1 MFFKG
6 YPKGCC
12 LGFFDFKKTTDSRT
26 LRVAPLRAAF
36 LLGMTTKGNSSPEKW
51 RRQADGNFHPTKT
64 LRKQGLSY
72 ILFRPGLALSARFG
86 AGRACTEHNKK
97 PAFRRVLF

>member
-1 MFFKG
+1 MLFKG
-6 YPKGCC
+6 HPKGCC
-12 LGFFDFKKTTDSRT
+12 LGFFDFKKTTDSCA

-51 RRQADGNFHPTKT
+51 RMQADGNFHPTKKS

-72 ILFRPGLALSARFG
+72 ILFRLGLAPSALFG
-86 AGRACTEHNKK
+86 ANRACE
-97 PAFRRVLF
+97 